1 MHKYICHSTVSF
13 TYVTQPYRIVLKREC
28 TAYNAF
34 PIDLVIGTSRNRFA
48 TDSLEMGDR
57 RDIVKI
63 LEMGEEKQRKSLAND
78 KSLKDVVTY
87 IHKKTASL
95 ALIVTLHVAWPKR
108 VGIYSKLIKQDNKEN
123 IHHRIE
129 N

>member
-1 MHKYICHSTVSF
+1 M
-13 TYVTQPYRIVLKREC
+13 
-28 TAYNAF
+28 
-34 PIDLVIGTSRNRFA
+34 VIGPSRDRFA
-48 TDSLEMGDR
+48 TDSFEMSDR

-108 VGIYSKLIKQDNKEN
+108 IGIYSKLIKQDNKEN
-123 IHHRIE
+123 IHHRI
-129 N
+129 

>member
-1 MHKYICHSTVSF
+1 M
-13 TYVTQPYRIVLKREC
+13 
-28 TAYNAF
+28 
-34 PIDLVIGTSRNRFA
+34 VIGPSRDRFA
-48 TDSLEMGDR
+48 TDSFEMG
-57 RDIVKI
+57 DIVKI

-123 IHHRIE
+123 IHHRI
-129 N
+129 

>member
-1 MHKYICHSTVSF
+1 M
-13 TYVTQPYRIVLKREC
+13 
-28 TAYNAF
+28 
-34 PIDLVIGTSRNRFA
+34 
-48 TDSLEMGDR
+48 
-57 RDIVKI
+57 
-63 LEMGEEKQRKSLAND
+63 AND

-123 IHHRIE
+123 INHMDIKLKRFF
-129 N
+129 NVLSYD

>member
-1 MHKYICHSTVSF
+1 MLSNLAK
-13 TYVTQPYRIVLKREC
+13 
-28 TAYNAF
+28 
-34 PIDLVIGTSRNRFA
+34 
-48 TDSLEMGDR
+48 SLHT
-57 RDIVKI
+57 IYHQ
-63 LEMGEEKQRKSLAND
+63 QRKSLAND

-123 IHHRIE
+123 INHRI
-129 N
+129 

>member
-1 MHKYICHSTVSF
+1 M
-13 TYVTQPYRIVLKREC
+13 
-28 TAYNAF
+28 
-34 PIDLVIGTSRNRFA
+34 VIGPSRDRFA
-48 TDSLEMGDR
+48 TDSFEMG
-57 RDIVKI
+57 DIVKI

-78 KSLKDVVTY
+78 KSLKDVVIY

-123 IHHRIE
+123 IHHRI
-129 N
+129 